1 MSPSDLKWDK
11 PGSADSIL
19 ADRPVGTGMPNV
31 AVNASGQRLTAGSAG
46 HIIGGVVGTGT
57 TTCAQCRRC
66 RWSRISRSRAKRCR
80 HFQAHT

>member
-11 PGSADSIL
+11 PGTAGSTLANRPADT
-19 ADRPVGTGMPNV
+19 DTTNV
-31 AVNASGQRLTAGSAG
+31 TTSASGQRLTAGSAG

-80 HFQAHT
+80 HFQAHA